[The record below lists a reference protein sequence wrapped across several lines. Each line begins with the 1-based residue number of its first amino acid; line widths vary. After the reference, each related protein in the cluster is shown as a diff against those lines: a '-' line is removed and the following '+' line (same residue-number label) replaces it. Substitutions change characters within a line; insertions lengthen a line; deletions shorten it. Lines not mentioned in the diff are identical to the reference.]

1 MVKYFE
7 SLIIRV
13 SFRMQRG
20 TPAYLQRAKE
30 ELLIDKRRI
39 VNQNKRKELF
49 LSTTIAMYQKQQEK
63 ELNHLSS
70 REKFFKNRQSKLID
84 LQIKT
89 TLNQPVSIKTATSGS
104 MNDIYGKGR
113 NSRSENHIA
122 KGEVISRSPNPRSR
136 IELSTRSETRSD
148 YKEKISS
155 LDSHIHLKNL
165 SPKMPDKFCRTR
177 RRRSLSC
184 PPIFTSQ
191 HPRYDEISNE
201 PHFSANVSIYWKLIK
216 DNLSF
221 LIRKLKEETSKEFET
236 AYMKS
241 RGCTYI
247 RFTKEQMV
255 EHIRYHNAKCFC
267 NTCSKK

>member
-1 MVKYFE
+1 
-7 SLIIRV
+7 
-13 SFRMQRG
+13 MQRG
-20 TPAYLQRAKE
+20 TPAYLQKAKE

-39 VNQNKRKELF
+39 VNQNKRKQLF
-49 LSTTIAMYQKQQEK
+49 LSNTIAMYQKQQEK

-70 REKFFKNRQSKLID
+70 KEKFFKNRQSKLID

-89 TLNQPVSIKTATSGS
+89 TLNQPVSIKTATSVS

-113 NSRSENHIA
+113 NSHLENHITRR
-122 KGEVISRSPNPRSR
+122 EVISRPPILRSR
-136 IELSTRSETRSD
+136 IEVSTRSKCQSD
-148 YKEKISS
+148 YKEKTSS
-155 LDSHIHLKNL
+155 LDSHVHVNNF
-165 SPKMPDKFCRTR
+165 SPRTPQTFCRTR

-184 PPIFTSQ
+184 PPILTSQ
-191 HPRYDEISNE
+191 HPRYDEISNQ
-201 PHFSANVSIYWKLIK
+201 PLFTANVSIYWKRIK

-221 LIRKLKEETSKEFET
+221 LITKLKEETSKEFES

-255 EHIRYHNAKCFC
+255 EHVRYHKAKCFC

>member
-1 MVKYFE
+1 
-7 SLIIRV
+7 
-13 SFRMQRG
+13 MQRG
-20 TPAYLQRAKE
+20 TPAYLQKAKE

-39 VNQNKRKELF
+39 VNQNKRKQLF
-49 LSTTIAMYQKQQEK
+49 LSNTIAMYQKQQEK

-70 REKFFKNRQSKLID
+70 KEKFFKNRQSKLID

-89 TLNQPVSIKTATSGS
+89 TLNQPVSIKTATSVS

-113 NSRSENHIA
+113 NSHLENHITRR
-122 KGEVISRSPNPRSR
+122 EVISRSPILRSR
-136 IELSTRSETRSD
+136 IEVSTRSKCQSD
-148 YKEKISS
+148 YKEKASS
-155 LDSHIHLKNL
+155 LDSHVHVNIF
-165 SPKMPDKFCRTR
+165 SPRTPQTFCRTR

-184 PPIFTSQ
+184 PPILTSQ
-191 HPRYDEISNE
+191 HPRYDEISNQ
-201 PHFSANVSIYWKLIK
+201 PLFTANVSIYWKRIK

-221 LIRKLKEETSKEFET
+221 LIAKLKEETSKEFES

-255 EHIRYHNAKCFC
+255 EHVRYHKAKCFC

>member
-1 MVKYFE
+1 
-7 SLIIRV
+7 
-13 SFRMQRG
+13 MQRG
-20 TPAYLQRAKE
+20 SPAYLQRAKE

-49 LSTTIAMYQKQQEK
+49 LSNTIAMYKKQQEK

-70 REKFFKNRQSKLID
+70 KEKFFKNRQSKLID

-89 TLNQPVSIKTATSGS
+89 TLNQPVSIKTATSRS
-104 MNDIYGKGR
+104 MNDICSKER
-113 NSRSENHIA
+113 NSHSVNHIVRREA
-122 KGEVISRSPNPRSR
+122 ISRSPILRSR
-136 IELSTRSETRSD
+136 IEASTRSASYID
-148 YKEKISS
+148 GIEKTPSF
-155 LDSHIHLKNL
+155 DSHIHVKNL
-165 SPKMPDKFCRTR
+165 SPRTPDKFCRTR

-184 PPIFTSQ
+184 PPILTSQ
-191 HPRYDEISNE
+191 QISNE
-201 PHFSANVSIYWKLIK
+201 PLVTAKEVYVSIYWKLIK

-221 LIRKLKEETSKEFET
+221 LIRKLKEETSKEFEN

-255 EHIRYHNAKCFC
+255 EHIRYHKAKCFC

>member
-1 MVKYFE
+1 
-7 SLIIRV
+7 
-13 SFRMQRG
+13 MQRG
-20 TPAYLQRAKE
+20 TPAYLQKAKE

-49 LSTTIAMYQKQQEK
+49 LSNTIAMYQKQQEK

-70 REKFFKNRQSKLID
+70 KEKFFKNRQSKLID

-89 TLNQPVSIKTATSGS
+89 TLNQPVSIKTATSVS

-113 NSRSENHIA
+113 NSHLENHIA
-122 KGEVISRSPNPRSR
+122 RREVISRSPILRSR
-136 IELSTRSETRSD
+136 NEVSTRSKSQSY
-148 YKEKISS
+148 YKEKTSS
-155 LDSHIHLKNL
+155 LDSHIHVNNF
-165 SPKMPDKFCRTR
+165 SPRTPQKFCRTR

-184 PPIFTSQ
+184 PPILTSQ
-191 HPRYDEISNE
+191 HPRYDEISNQ
-201 PHFSANVSIYWKLIK
+201 PLFTANVSIYWKRIK

-221 LIRKLKEETSKEFET
+221 LIAKLKEETSKEFES

-255 EHIRYHNAKCFC
+255 EHIRYHKAKCFC
-267 NTCSKK
+267 NACSKK